1 MIDNKYVN
9 EIKGIN
15 IYISEES
22 KVSDK
27 AKILFN
33 SLIKLFE
40 AQSLC
45 LSHNSSNSAI
55 GMGFAKKYPWA

>member
-33 SLIKLFE
+33 S
-40 AQSLC
+40 
-45 LSHNSSNSAI
+45 
-55 GMGFAKKYPWA
+55 